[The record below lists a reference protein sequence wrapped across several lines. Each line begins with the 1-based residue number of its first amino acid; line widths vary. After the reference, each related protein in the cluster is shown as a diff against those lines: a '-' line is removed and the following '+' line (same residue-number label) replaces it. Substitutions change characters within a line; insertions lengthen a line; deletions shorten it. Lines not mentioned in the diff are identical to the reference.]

1 MVEPVLDVQDLSVEY
16 EAGAGTFHALTG
28 VSVRLDPG
36 RVVGIVGETGSGK
49 STLAHAIPRLLP
61 EPPARIV
68 SGKTTFR
75 GVDVLDLPKWKLP
88 LLRGTGIGII
98 FRDPIN
104 SLHPAHPIF
113 DRRAEASL
121 LIADV
126 STSALD
132 ITIQA
137 QVLTL
142 MKERMEEV
150 QTSILF
156 ISHDLGI
163 IAEMADE
170 VGVLY
175 AGHLVEFGPVEDVY
189 ANPRHPYTKL

>member
-1 MVEPVLDVQDLSVEY
+1 
-16 EAGAGTFHALTG
+16 
-28 VSVRLDPG
+28 
-36 RVVGIVGETGSGK
+36 
-49 STLAHAIPRLLP
+49 
-61 EPPARIV
+61 
-68 SGKTTFR
+68 
-75 GVDVLDLPKWKLP
+75 
-88 LLRGTGIGII
+88 
-98 FRDPIN
+98 
-104 SLHPAHPIF
+104 
-113 DRRAEASL
+113 SL
-121 LIADV
+121 LIADEP
-126 STSALD
+126 TSALD

-142 MKERMEEV
+142 MKELMEEV

-189 ANPRHPYTKL
+189 ANPRHPYTKLLLRSIPAQYKDDGPLPALSGSVPSLANVPPGCPFHPRCPIARDACKTNPGPLLEPVRGISARTHLSACYYSDEVARMA